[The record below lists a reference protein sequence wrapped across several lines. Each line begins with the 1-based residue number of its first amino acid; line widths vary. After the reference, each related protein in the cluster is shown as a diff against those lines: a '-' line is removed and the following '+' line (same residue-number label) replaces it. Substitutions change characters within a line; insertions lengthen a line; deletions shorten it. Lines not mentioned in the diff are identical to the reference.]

1 MMELV
6 VRSAKRDEPYP
17 FALQRQIVATA
28 RELLADNI
36 SVTEAARR
44 ITGPATELGKAHDAP
59 FVTFLGIDSETD
71 VFPLGDVRDR
81 WNPSALQKQDA
92 ERVRYEAMVRA
103 PALEACREI
112 LRIFGA
118 GE

>member
-1 MMELV
+1 MRELV

-28 RELLADNI
+28 HELLAGSI

-44 ITGPATELGKAHDAP
+44 ITGLATELGKVHDPP
-59 FVTFLGIDSETD
+59 FVTFLGIESETD

-92 ERVRYEAMVRA
+92 GRMRYEAVVRA
-103 PALEACREI
+103 TALEACREI

>member
-1 MMELV
+1 MTELG
-6 VRSAKRDEPYP
+6 VRSAKRNEPYA
-17 FALQRQIVATA
+17 FALQRQIVAAA
-28 RELLADNI
+28 RELLAGSI
-36 SVTEAARR
+36 SVTEAARC
-44 ITGPATELGKAHDAP
+44 ITGPATELGKAHDPP

-92 ERVRYEAMVRA
+92 ERARYEAVVRA

-118 GE
+118 AE